1 LTAGQTYEFAL
12 FFAERHT
19 VQSNLGMTTN
29 IEFTPVAPLD
39 CDAVDAVD
47 DSAIIGTATTT
58 LDVTNN
64 DSGFTSIFSFTQPS
78 NGVIAIVGSSLTY
91 TPNPGFVGT
100 DQFRYTIINANTG
113 DTDSAIVSLVVTS
126 GNVNGL
132 FCEKPISAYSK
143 VIIGTNAND
152 NLVGTHGD
160 DLIIGLG
167 GNDKLIG
174 LKGNDCLIGDTGNDI
189 LIGGPGDDYLLGGSG
204 NDKLEGNHGN
214 DKLYGQDGDDKIEG
228 GDGNDYIDGGNHIQ
242 GDQCKGGSGTN
253 TIVNCERHNSKDDD

>member
-1 LTAGQTYEFAL
+1 
-12 FFAERHT
+12 
-19 VQSNLGMTTN
+19 MTTN

-78 NGVIAIVGSSLTY
+78 NGVIAIVGSSLIY

-132 FCEKPISAYSK
+132 FCEKPISAYSN